1 MDSGACPGRRSGIR
15 RNDKIAGFIQLCKGL
30 KTGIQL
36 FKHVMDSRRS
46 LPSKVLVGGGSD
58 WVIDFLRTY
67 PILTSMVLTIEALN
81 PVVRHW
87 GLTVNKIRDDLAI
100 AGSPERC
107 LSRIVMED
115 DRGRLFI
122 LEDISPQ
129 NLARKEEIAKTISG
143 LSRQGLA
150 AVHPCLLNASKAYI
164 TRHENRCWIVR
175 PYIEGVPLQRPEYA
189 YDGWRGR
196 AMAEFLTALK
206 EKSPVITAG
215 CGANPFSITAFIS
228 DLLKRMEKHNKEL
241 IFDIT
246 PVVRFLEMDFCTIH
260 DRLPVGFCHGDYHPL
275 NIIWSEDAILSVIDW
290 EFSGFK
296 PEIYDMALLIG
307 CIGMEDP
314 AALTG
319 PFIQELLRGLLNVY
333 SQSSL
338 QYLLEFVI
346 AVRFAWL
353 SEWLRNADRDM
364 ITLEID
370 YMTLLIQKR
379 PSLND
384 AWFRSWN
391 RPPSHGT

>member
-1 MDSGACPGRRSGIR
+1 M
-15 RNDKIAGFIQLCKGL
+15 
-30 KTGIQL
+30 
-36 FKHVMDSRRS
+36 M
-46 LPSKVLVGGGSD
+46 
-58 WVIDFLRTY
+58 
-67 PILTSMVLTIEALN
+67 LTIEALN

-87 GLTVNKIRDDLAI
+87 GLTVIKIRDDLSI
-100 AGSPERC
+100 DGSPERC

-129 NLARKEEIAKTISG
+129 NLARKEEIAETLSG
-143 LSRQGLA
+143 LSHQGLT
-150 AVHPCLLNASKAYI
+150 AVHPCLLNASKSYI
-164 TRHENRCWIVR
+164 TRHENLFLIVR
-175 PYIEGVPLQRPEYA
+175 PYIKGVPLARPEYV

-196 AMAEFLTALK
+196 AMAEFLVALK
-206 EKSPVITAG
+206 EKSPGMTAG
-215 CGANPFSITAFIS
+215 CGAKLFSIMAFIF
-228 DLLKRMEKHNKEL
+228 DLAKRMGKHNKEL
-241 IFDIT
+241 ISDIT
-246 PVVRFLEMDFCTIH
+246 PVIRFLEMNFFTIH

-290 EFSGFK
+290 EFSGLK
-296 PEIYDMALLIG
+296 PEIYDMAILIG

-314 AALTG
+314 AALRG
-319 PFIQELLRGLLNVY
+319 PFIKELLRGLENVY

-370 YMTLLIQKR
+370 YMTLLIQER
-379 PSLND
+379 PFLKD
-384 AWFRSWN
+384 AWFRSRN
-391 RPPSHGT
+391 RPPSHGS